1 MADDAAWTASEFAV
15 SGSMMDL
22 AAGGAT
28 SDAAAPATVPVEMRH
43 VAMGDGVRLRVA
55 IWPLPE
61 RVRGT
66 ALVLTGRAEF
76 IEKYTET
83 IEALAARGFRVV
95 AVDWRNQGLSD
106 RPLPNRQIHHLTDF
120 ATLVDDLDE
129 IHRRVVAP
137 VAAETGGPVILL
149 AHSMGGLVATMALAR
164 HADDDPDRYAA
175 VLLSAPMYAIHS
187 GPLPRW
193 LVRVL
198 ASLGVGCGWGARYAL
213 WQGDYDPADGRF
225 SPDNKITADPR
236 RYAAYHGP
244 FAERPELR
252 VGGVS
257 FAWVAAALDA
267 EDALRRGLPL
277 ERVRTPVLLLIAPD
291 DRVVRAEAHRSVA
304 ARLGNAQ
311 LVEYPGARHEVL
323 MECDAI
329 RDRVWA
335 DIDAFLAKTLAPAG
349 GSIVG

>member
-1 MADDAAWTASEFAV
+1 MADDAAWTAFEFAADHLANGV
-15 SGSMMDL
+15 S
-22 AAGGAT
+22 
-28 SDAAAPATVPVEMRH
+28 APAEMRQ
-43 VAMGDGVRLRVA
+43 VTMPDGARLRVA
-55 IWPLPE
+55 VWPMPE
-61 RVRGT
+61 RARGT

-76 IEKYTET
+76 IEKYAET
-83 IEALAARGFRVV
+83 TEALTARGFRVV

-129 IHRRVVAP
+129 IHRQVVAP

-149 AHSMGGLVATMALAR
+149 AHSMGGLVATLALVR
-164 HADDDPDRYAA
+164 HAADDPDRYAA
-175 VLLSAPMYAIHS
+175 VLLAAPMYAIHS

-198 ASLGVGCGWGARYAL
+198 ASLGLACGWGARYAL
-213 WQGDYDPADGRF
+213 GQGDYDPADGRF
-225 SPDNKITADPR
+225 SLDNKITADPR

-267 EDALRRGLPL
+267 EDALRHVLPL
-277 ERVRTPVLLLIAPD
+277 ERVRTPVLLLSAPE
-291 DRVVRAEAHRSVA
+291 DRVVRAEAHSMVA
-304 ARLGNAQ
+304 ARLGNAH
-311 LVEYPGARHEVL
+311 LVGYPGARHEVL

-335 DIDAFLAKTLAPAG
+335 DIDAFLDRTLGKGAGHKTLAPAG
-349 GSIVG
+349 GSVVR

>member
-1 MADDAAWTASEFAV
+1 MADDAAWTASEFAAKPADEIV
-15 SGSMMDL
+15 
-22 AAGGAT
+22 AGPA
-28 SDAAAPATVPVEMRH
+28 SDSVEMRF
-43 VAMGDGVRLRVA
+43 VAMPDGARLRVA
-55 IWPLPE
+55 IWPVPE
-61 RVRGT
+61 QARGT

-83 IEALAARGFRVV
+83 AETLTARGFRVV
-95 AVDWRNQGLSD
+95 ALDWRNQGLSD

-120 ATLVDDLDE
+120 ARLVDDLDE
-129 IHRRVVAP
+129 VYRQVVAP
-137 VAAETGGPVILL
+137 VAAETGGPLILL
-149 AHSMGGLVATMALAR
+149 AHSMGGLVATLALTR

-175 VLLSAPMYAIHS
+175 VLLSAPMYAIHT

-198 ASLGVGCGWGARYAL
+198 ASLGLARGWGARYAL
-213 WQGDYDPADGRF
+213 GQGDYDPAEGRF

-236 RYAAYHGP
+236 RYAAFHGP
-244 FAERPELR
+244 YAERPELR

-267 EDALRRGLPL
+267 EDALRHTLPL
-277 ERVRTPVLLLIAPD
+277 ERVRTPVLLLSAPE
-291 DRVVRAEAHRSVA
+291 DRVVRADAYRTMA
-304 ARLGNAQ
+304 NRLGKAQ
-311 LVEYPGARHEVL
+311 VVDYPGAKHELL

-335 DIDAFLAKTLAPAG
+335 DIDAFLDKTLAPAC
-349 GSIVG
+349 GSVVG